1 MSIFTSVGYLIGL
14 QNARRAWRKENAHN
28 HTTQKNNFDHSLVE
42 VGKGSYG
49 PIHIENAG
57 MQSKLRIGNYCSIA
71 SDVQFVIND
80 EHPLD
85 HVCTYP
91 FKHWYDPAH
100 PVEATSKGG
109 ITLEDDVWIG
119 QRATILD
126 GVRIGQGAA
135 VAAGALVTKDVEPYT
150 IVGGVPARIIR
161 KRFDDET
168 IDALLQIDF
177 GKLDE
182 QTIRTELGF
191 LYSTPTPQS
200 IAAFIERTGCKR
212 AS

>member
-1 MSIFTSVGYLIGL
+1 MSAFTSIRNLI
-14 QNARRAWRKENAHN
+14 RIYKDKRAWRINNAHN
-28 HTTQKNNFDHSLVE
+28 FTTQANGFDHSLVE

-49 PIHIENAG
+49 RIHIENAG
-57 MQSKLRIGNYCSIA
+57 TQSKLRIGNYCSIA

-85 HVCTYP
+85 HVCTFP
-91 FKHWYDPAH
+91 FKHWYDADH
-100 PVEATSKGG
+100 PIEATSKGG

-135 VAAGALVTKDVEPYT
+135 VAAGALVTKDVEPYA
-150 IVGGVPARIIR
+150 IVGGVPSRIIR

-168 IDALLQIDF
+168 IEALLQMDLS
-177 GKLDE
+177 KLDE
-182 QTIRTELGF
+182 QTIQKELDF
-191 LYSTPTPQS
+191 LYSAPTPQS
-200 IAAFIERTGCKR
+200 VMAFIERTGCGKDT
-212 AS
+212 